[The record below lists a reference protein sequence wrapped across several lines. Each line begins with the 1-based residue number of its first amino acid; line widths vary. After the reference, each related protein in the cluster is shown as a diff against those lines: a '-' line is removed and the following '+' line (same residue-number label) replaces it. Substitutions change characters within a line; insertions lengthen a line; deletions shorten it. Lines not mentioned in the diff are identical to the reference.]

1 MTVRGMS
8 GVVAMNYQ
16 LPHQPDDV
24 GDGFFSMALLKLVE
38 GKLQRLGHFFT
49 EICNHV
55 PVARMA
61 YETHADHLVSLPLA

>member
-16 LPHQPDDV
+16 LPHQLDDV

-38 GKLQRLGHFFT
+38 RKLQRLGHFFT
-49 EICNHV
+49 EICNDV
-55 PVARMA
+55 PVARMP